1 MMQKIM
7 ILQLSNNTLRHL
19 LLSQLSKQDRA
30 PMKCLIV
37 SQQKNENANI
47 FLESASTSHSEI
59 PPRLEENQHAQAQ
72 QTLEQQAATE
82 TEAIE
87 TNPEE
92 KAETSEV
99 KNEEKEEEET
109 SPEQKPPEISETKN
123 GSPQGFLGEEEKL
136 PQELFG
142 DLDEEEEKKSPQE
155 HTNSTPTSEIPPA
168 QQQPSEME
176 HQAAS
181 LPTTLT
187 ELVIT
192 QPTTIAQAPISVPHH
207 SEVPTTIQQ
216 TMASVDQPVQ
226 GVYTQVQAQLP
237 VEQHYQPYVTE
248 AHMIAP
254 QQADSVPSTPYM
266 AQPGQQHFQHYDPN
280 GAVIPPYTQHQAFDP
295 EQMAYPH
302 DPQQN
307 LAASGVYTYTTPGI
321 D

>member
-1 MMQKIM
+1 MQKIM
-7 ILQLSNNTLRHL
+7 ILQLSNNNTIRHL
-19 LLSQLSKQDRA
+19 LLSQLSKQDRV

-37 SQQKNENANI
+37 SQQKMKTQI
-47 FLESASTSHSEI
+47 FFSYLESASTSHSEI
-59 PPRLEENQHAQAQ
+59 PPRLEENQHEQAQ
-72 QTLEQQAATE
+72 QTSEQQATTE

-99 KNEEKEEEET
+99 KNEEKEEET
-109 SPEQKPPEISETKN
+109 SSEQKPPEISETKN
-123 GSPQGFLGEEEKL
+123 GSPQGLLGEEEKL

-142 DLDEEEEKKSPQE
+142 DLDEEEKKSPQE
-155 HTNSTPTSEIPPA
+155 HVNSIPTSEIPPT

-176 HQAAS
+176 HQ
-181 LPTTLT
+181 PTTLT
-187 ELVIT
+187 ELAVT

-207 SEVPTTIQQ
+207 SEVPITIQQ
-216 TMASVDQPVQ
+216 TMASVDQPIQ

-321 D
+321 G